1 MEETRKTHRLI
12 LDNRNRGSITGVTE
26 VLSFDGNRI
35 LLETTQGM
43 LTIEGTGLHVSR
55 LQLEEGEADVEG
67 TVKSLV
73 YTEGRAGKKQRGSL
87 MKRLFQ

>member
-1 MEETRKTHRLI
+1 MEEIRKDHQLI
-12 LDNRNRGSITGVTE
+12 LSSRSRGSITGVTD
-26 VLSFDGNRI
+26 VLSFDENRV

-55 LQLEEGEADVEG
+55 LQLEEGEADLEG

-73 YTEGRAGKKQRGSL
+73 YTEGKAGKRQKGSL